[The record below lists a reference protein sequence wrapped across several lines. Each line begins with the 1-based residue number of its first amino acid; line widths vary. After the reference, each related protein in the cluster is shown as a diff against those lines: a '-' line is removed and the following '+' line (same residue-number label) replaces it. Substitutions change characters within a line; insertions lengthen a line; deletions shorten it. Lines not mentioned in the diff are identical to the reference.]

1 MTMTEQVRP
10 SNAGKAGRNDRR
22 AEPAERDQQEQPV
35 NVGDGERAVS
45 VAAGAILALTGISRR
60 SLPGLLIAGVGGA
73 MIYRGSTGHCPVYQ
87 ALELDTAHDQ
97 GQSLEEDIAQR
108 GIHVAQA
115 MLINKSPEELY
126 RFWRNFENLPQVMRH
141 VESVRVVDDR
151 RSHWVVRAHKVPGGR
166 VEWDAQITR
175 DDPNELIAWRS
186 EPGSEVETTGQIRF
200 AKALGDRGTEVHVN
214 MDYVPPAGRLGKWI
228 AQLFGQNPSRL
239 VREDLRN
246 FKRLMEIGEILT
258 IEGQPHGTCAGQGKP
273 YRESAW
279 RPLFTG

>member
-1 MTMTEQVRP
+1 MTMTEQTQLHSSRQ
-10 SNAGKAGRNDRR
+10 GRNDQRS
-22 AEPAERDQQEQPV
+22 EQGESQQEHKPV
-35 NVGDGERAVS
+35 NVGQGERAVS
-45 VAAGAILALTGISRR
+45 VAAGAILALTGMSRR

-73 MIYRGSTGHCPVYQ
+73 MIYRGSTGHCPVYE
-87 ALELDTAHDQ
+87 ALEVDTAHDQ
-97 GQSLEEDIAQR
+97 GKSPEEDIAER

-115 MLINKSPEELY
+115 MLINKPAEELY
-126 RFWRNFENLPQVMRH
+126 RFWRNFENLPKFMRH
-141 VESVRVVDDR
+141 VESVRQLDER

-175 DDPNELIAWRS
+175 DEPNELIAWRS
-186 EPGSEVETTGQIRF
+186 EPGSGVETAGEIRF
-200 AKALGDRGTEVHVN
+200 SKALGDRGTEVHVS
-214 MDYVPPAGRLGKWI
+214 MDYVPPAGRLGKWV

-239 VREDLRN
+239 IREDLRN

-279 RPLFTG
+279 QPLFAG

>member
-1 MTMTEQVRP
+1 MTLVEQSP
-10 SNAGKAGRNDRR
+10 SQAAGNRHR
-22 AEPAERDQQEQPV
+22 RDQRAQPSGQAGQEQRQPI
-35 NVGDGERAVS
+35 NVGDAERAVS

-87 ALELDTAHDQ
+87 ALELDTAQ
-97 GQSLEEDIAQR
+97 ERTPEEEISER

-126 RFWRNFENLPQVMRH
+126 RFWRNFENLPRIMRH
-141 VESVRVVDDR
+141 VESVRVLDER

-186 EPGSEVETTGQIRF
+186 LDGSDVETTGRIRF
-200 AKALGDRGTEVHVN
+200 AKGLGDRGTEVHVE
-214 MDYVPPAGRLGKWI
+214 MDYVPPGGRLGKWI
-228 AQLFGQNPSRL
+228 ATLFGQNPWRL
-239 VREDLRN
+239 IREDLRN
-246 FKRLMEIGEILT
+246 FKRLMEMGEILT
-258 IEGQPHGTCAGQGKP
+258 IEGQPHGTCSGRGKP
-273 YRESAW
+273 TRESRW
-279 RPLFTG
+279 QPLFT

>member
-1 MTMTEQVRP
+1 MTMTEQTRHLT
-10 SNAGKAGRNDRR
+10 GGHTGRNDQR
-22 AEPAERDQQEQPV
+22 AQPPEAEQQDRPL
-35 NVGDGERAVS
+35 NVGEGERAVS

-60 SLPGLLIAGVGGA
+60 SLPGLLIASVGGA
-73 MIYRGSTGHCPVYQ
+73 MMYRGATGHCPVYQ
-87 ALELDTAHDQ
+87 ALDVDTAHKP
-97 GQSLEEDIAQR
+97 GSIEDDISQR

-126 RFWRNFENLPQVMRH
+126 RFWRNFENLPRIMQQ
-141 VESVRVVDDR
+141 VESVHVLDER
-151 RSHWVVRAHKVPGGR
+151 RSHWVVRAHNVPGGR

-258 IEGQPHGTCAGQGKP
+258 IEGQPHGTCAGGGKL
-273 YRESAW
+273 YRESSW
-279 RPLFTG
+279 QPLFTG